1 MQLFKS
7 CTLRNFVLKRITNLN
22 IEHGYHWGVILKLYN
37 NPKED
42 GESHSSHKYA
52 CQGVLPEECPATK
65 DSHSWG
71 RLVGGQVVDGTLDI
85 CPKRANVAARGPAFL
100 WLGEEKQAGTAL
112 SCISCRWLA
121 KGALSRTHSGFPGI
135 WAHRVVGALVGTK
148 GQMAFPKF
156 IS

>member
-7 CTLRNFVLKRITNLN
+7 CTLRNFVLKCITKLN

-42 GESHSSHKYA
+42 GEGHSSHKYA
-52 CQGVLPEECPATK
+52 CQGVLPGECPATK
-65 DSHSWG
+65 DSHSWD
-71 RLVGGQVVDGTLDI
+71 RLVGRQVVDGTLSI
-85 CPKRANVAARGPAFL
+85 CPKGANVAARGQLFSGWGRKSKQERYSRASAAGG
-100 WLGEEKQAGTAL
+100 WLREPF
-112 SCISCRWLA
+112 SS
-121 KGALSRTHSGFPGI
+121 THSGFPRI